1 MPSVP
6 WRVLV
11 TVPSLLAVALFFGWV
26 FATTADNAALA
37 IASLAVGG
45 LVGYLGKLNGAKEKV

>member
-1 MPSVP
+1 MAHVP

-26 FATTADNAALA
+26 FASTGDNAALA
-37 IASLAVGG
+37 IASLSVGG
-45 LVGYLGKLNGAKEKV
+45 LVGYLGKLNGAPG